1 MSDKKWFNY
10 FISVESTGASQG
22 EAPPPMD
29 DAAKAVA
36 DIAASLGPPPA
47 AAPAQEKAMEQRA
60 AAIAPAAT
68 VSGKPLEFNEIY
80 AAAEITTPPHGY
92 TVMKVSEMLQ
102 SPHIK
107 DLPMEVRRSSI
118 LVALDAAGVKVANI
132 VEDAVRRDKALDA
145 FERIQQ
151 KAADDFEAA
160 KLDENRKLQAELDK
174 LTGEYKARIQANTDA
189 ATKRRESF
197 AAWRV
202 QKQIEEQEDR
212 GLRRLFR
219 DRKPHHYHA
228 QLARSAETIEEDI
241 CSTDCPRFPFL
252 CRVLHLRRRE
262 SGADPRA
269 EHSRHERPGAA
280 HERVHRDGEGQR
292 DAARKGRGEVQDRA
306 QRR

>member
-10 FISVESTGASQG
+10 FISVESTGASKG
-22 EAPPPMD
+22 EEPPMD

-47 AAPAQEKAMEQRA
+47 APPSMPDKALEQRA
-60 AAIAPAAT
+60 ATIAPSAT
-68 VSGKPLEFNEIY
+68 VTGKPLEFNEIY

-151 KAADDFEAA
+151 KATDDFEAA
-160 KLDENRKLQAELDK
+160 KLEENRKLQAELDK
-174 LTGEYKARIQANTDA
+174 LTAEYKARIQANTDA
-189 ATKRRESF
+189 AAKKRDSF

-202 QKQIEEQEDR
+202 QKQIEEQ
-212 GLRRLFR
+212 
-219 DRKPHHYHA
+219 KIA
-228 QLARSAETIEEDI
+228 
-241 CSTDCPRFPFL
+241 DCVGYFVTENPITTTRNTP
-252 CRVLHLRRRE
+252 V
-262 SGADPRA
+262 P
-269 EHSRHERPGAA
+269 PK
-280 HERVHRDGEGQR
+280 Q
-292 DAARKGRGEVQDRA
+292 
-306 QRR
+306 

>member
-22 EAPPPMD
+22 EAPPVD

-36 DIAASLGPPPA
+36 DIAASLGAPASAPPA
-47 AAPAQEKAMEQRA
+47 MADKALEQRA
-60 AAIAPAAT
+60 AMIAPSST
-68 VSGKPLEFNEIY
+68 VTGKPLEFNEIY

-151 KAADDFEAA
+151 K
-160 KLDENRKLQAELDK
+160 
-174 LTGEYKARIQANTDA
+174 
-189 ATKRRESF
+189 
-197 AAWRV
+197 
-202 QKQIEEQEDR
+202 
-212 GLRRLFR
+212 
-219 DRKPHHYHA
+219 
-228 QLARSAETIEEDI
+228 
-241 CSTDCPRFPFL
+241 
-252 CRVLHLRRRE
+252 
-262 SGADPRA
+262 
-269 EHSRHERPGAA
+269 
-280 HERVHRDGEGQR
+280 
-292 DAARKGRGEVQDRA
+292 
-306 QRR
+306 